1 MRISLNKHDL
11 SFICP
16 PQGPPAKVISTRMRC
31 LPSLPPDLQ
40 AAQQPPCWQQKST
53 WFQLIRK
60 RGARGFWEAENEH
73 LLEKQT
79 HNKQPSNAWL
89 LYLHHTQAKHRFSAR
104 SYTQIHLKTTAH
116 KHSCHKFWGLGFV
129 RGIFCWKDAN
139 PAILNVWKAAIAAK
153 SELNQL
159 LNTSTNYPDVGK
171 TSHAHVSQKHWR
183 LWDESQQWRG
193 CHAWKDTVMTWDVT
207 RQPKTITHQ
216 DIFFRRCSPELF
228 RCKAGVC
235 CDLLWAGK
243 AAVSPYQ
250 ILYRAIR

>member
-1 MRISLNKHDL
+1 MISASSALLKDL
-11 SFICP
+11 QPEWS
-16 PQGPPAKVISTRMRC
+16 PQGWDVCHLS
-31 LPSLPPDLQ
+31 SPDLQ

-53 WFQLIRK
+53 RFQLIQK

-73 LLEKQT
+73 LPEKQT

-89 LYLHHTQAKHRFSAR
+89 LYLHHTRAKHRFSAR

-116 KHSCHKFWGLGFV
+116 KHSSHKFWELGFV
-129 RGIFCWKDAN
+129 RGVFCWKDTN
-139 PAILNVWKAAIAAK
+139 PAILDVWKAAIAAK

-193 CHAWKDTVMTWDVT
+193 CHAWKDTVMTWG
-207 RQPKTITHQ
+207 RHQ
-216 DIFFRRCSPELF
+216 TAQNNHPPRHIFS
-228 RCKAGVC
+228 
-235 CDLLWAGK
+235 
-243 AAVSPYQ
+243 
-250 ILYRAIR
+250 